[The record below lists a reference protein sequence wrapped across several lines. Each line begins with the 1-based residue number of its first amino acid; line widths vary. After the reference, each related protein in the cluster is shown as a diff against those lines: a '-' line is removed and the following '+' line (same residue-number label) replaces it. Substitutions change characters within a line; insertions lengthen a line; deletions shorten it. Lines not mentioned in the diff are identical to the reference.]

1 MRAELPTGTWWI
13 RGKGKVYCY
22 NQPGGG
28 AEEAREAGDGQM
40 DERPGGNGRRT
51 VMTETAKLISILQN

>member
-1 MRAELPTGTWWI
+1 MRPEMPSGTWCI
-13 RGKGKVYCY
+13 RVKGRVYCY

-40 DERPGGNGRRT
+40 DERPGENGRRT